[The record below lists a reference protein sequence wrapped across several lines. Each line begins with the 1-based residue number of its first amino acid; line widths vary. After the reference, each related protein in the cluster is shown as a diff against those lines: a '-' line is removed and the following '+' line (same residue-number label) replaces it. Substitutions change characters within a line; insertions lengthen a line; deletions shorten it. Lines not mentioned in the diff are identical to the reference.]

1 MLTVDQLDVNPPLA
15 HMSAPRRDCAWLTVV
30 EISDS
35 LGFGFATTAG
45 GERLPLDIFTG
56 GIDICDLEIG
66 IRIYGVF
73 GEDGRV
79 TDVVDP

>member
-1 MLTVDQLDVNPPLA
+1 MHTVDQLDVNPPLA
-15 HMSAPRRDCAWLTVV
+15 HRAAPRQDRAWLTVV

-35 LGFGFATTAG
+35 LGFGFARTADG
-45 GERLPLDIFTG
+45 DLLLLDIITS
-56 GIDICDLEIG
+56 GIDICDLELG
-66 IRIYGVF
+66 ISIYGVF